1 MLLTIITFV
10 LVLSLLVFVHELGHF
25 WVARRFGVKAEEFGF
40 GFPPRAIGIYKSKD
54 GGWKK
59 VQGNKEVKDAQD
71 TIYSIN
77 WVPLGGFVKIKGE
90 DGQESQEADSFASK
104 KIWQR
109 AAILLAGVTM
119 NVVLAGVLII
129 FGFMLGLPQVLE
141 DVGPNAIVSE
151 QQIQIVNVNTD
162 SPAKEAGLQIGDA
175 ILSINDQ
182 AFTDGEELQKY
193 VAEHNDQTLA
203 YVIKRGEEELKLDIS
218 SSYEHNNSE
227 IKGIGIS
234 ITDTGIVRYPFFPAI
249 WEGIKATAYLFWAIV
264 SAFYMLLKGLFLGQ
278 GVGAEVAGPVGIAAL
293 TGQVARLGFVYLLQ
307 FTAMLS
313 INLAIINA
321 FPFPA
326 LDGGRLLF
334 LFIEK
339 LKGSPVKQ
347 EVEAIIHNVGFIVL
361 MLFVLVVTFKD
372 VAKYGEWFGMIWQKI
387 IG

>member
-1 MLLTIITFV
+1 MLTIITFV

-40 GFPPRAIGIYKSKD
+40 GFPPRIFGFYKSKE
-54 GGWKK
+54 GKWKK
-59 VQGNKEVKDAQD
+59 VSGSKEVVDAQD

-77 WVPLGGFVKIKGE
+77 WIPLGGFVKIKGE
-90 DGQESQEADSFASK
+90 DGESTKDPDSFASK

-119 NVVLAGVLII
+119 NIVLAGVLII
-129 FGFMLGLPQVLE
+129 FGFMLGLPQTL
-141 DVGPNAIVSE
+141 DGVGKNAIVSD
-151 QQIQIVNVNTD
+151 QQIQIVNINKD
-162 SPAKEAGLQIGDA
+162 SPAEKAGLEIGDV
-175 ILSINDQ
+175 IVSIDDKGFN
-182 AFTDGEELQKY
+182 DGEGLQKY
-193 VAEHNDQTLA
+193 VSEHSNETLA
-203 YVIKRGEEELKLDIS
+203 YAIKRGDEELKLDIETN
-218 SSYEHNNSE
+218 YAHNDS

-234 ITDTGIVRYPFFPAI
+234 ITDTGIVRYPFFTAI

-264 SAFYMLLKGLFLGQ
+264 SAFYFLLKGLVMGQ
-278 GVGAEVAGPVGIAAL
+278 GMSAEVAGPVGIATL

-334 LFIEK
+334 LLIEK
-339 LKGSPVKQ
+339 IKGSPVKQ
-347 EVEAIIHNVGFIVL
+347 EFEAIVHNVGFIIL
-361 MLFVLVVTFKD
+361 MLFVLVVTYKD
-372 VAKYGEWFGMIWQKI
+372 IAKYSGWFISVWQKI
-387 IG
+387 SG